1 MKYFIGLNLTS
12 LSILYPNFPCGNKQW
27 KESCSQN
34 VSLKIDVGC
43 FPSPGVIPISSPVNK
58 FGTMFPGS

>member
-1 MKYFIGLNLTS
+1 M
-12 LSILYPNFPCGNKQW
+12 LYPNFPSGNKQG

-43 FPSPGVIPISSPVNK
+43 FPSPSAILISSPVNK
-58 FGTMFPGS
+58 FGTSKVSWELNL